1 MNAPLTYTPAYLG
14 LFAALLLALACNAFL
29 DIQYG
34 GFGFEVACWAALHGW
49 TLRTGWRQRGTA
61 DESGRQQQ
69 KIVLLLGLVLTVLVF
84 LPVWGLPR
92 AGLYLLAVLQA
103 AQNCVT
109 TSRRQ
114 LHLGLLVSLVMVIF
128 AAAHHR
134 ADWTMLFYLVPY
146 IVAAVFT
153 LVAEQINRR
162 AGSIRQASLHAG
174 GAAGQG
180 LAIAAATALIL
191 SLAGLLYLATPQPSW
206 PYLQSQFGQS
216 SFRPSTG
223 DGRPLGGTAAG
234 SNDGDAGQTA
244 AGAGQAADDPQLSP
258 WRGWPTPEQMR
269 LAAARAGMPAWQAD
283 AIRHLADWSE
293 ALEQVMAP
301 LRQAAADLLE
311 QLAQWLKE
319 HRNAVLGTLFGLI
332 LALLLIGLLA
342 LLREARAGT
351 WLRSRIDYW
360 YLARLGRHAPGSAG
374 AIQFYRAMERL
385 FLLADT
391 PRPATANTREF
402 LGETLRFHGDLQP
415 LLGEFTRLF
424 EQCRYGPRPPDGTQ
438 LARLKALYRALFARL
453 G

>member
-14 LFAALLLALACNAFL
+14 LFAALLLGLVCNLFL

-34 GFGFEVACWAALHGW
+34 GFAFEVACWAALQAW
-49 TLRTGWRQRGTA
+49 TLYTGWRQRGAA
-61 DESGRQQQ
+61 DEHGRQRQ

-128 AAAHHR
+128 AASHHR

-153 LVAEQINRR
+153 LVAEQISRR
-162 AGSIRQASLHAG
+162 AGSIRQASLQG
-174 GAAGQG
+174 GSAAGQG
-180 LAIAAATALIL
+180 LAIAAATGLIL
-191 SLAGLLYLATPQPSW
+191 VVTGLLYLATPQPSW
-206 PYLQSQFGQS
+206 PYLQSQYGQS
-216 SFRPSTG
+216 SFRPVPG
-223 DGRPLGGTAAG
+223 DGPPLAASG
-234 SNDGDAGQTA
+234 SNAGDAGGQA
-244 AGAGQAADDPQLSP
+244 SGGAGQGEAGAGLAP
-258 WRGWPTPEQMR
+258 WRGWPSPEQMR
-269 LAAARAGMPAWQAD
+269 QAAARAGMPAWQAG
-283 AIRHLADWSE
+283 AIRQLADWSE
-293 ALEQVMAP
+293 ALQESMAP
-301 LRQAAADLLE
+301 LRQAAADLLD
-311 QLAQWLKE
+311 QLAEWLKE
-319 HRNAVLGTLFGLI
+319 HRGSVLGALFGLI

-351 WLRSRIDYW
+351 WLRTRFDYW
-360 YLARLGRHAPGSAG
+360 YLARLGRHAAGTAG

-385 FLLADT
+385 FLLVDT
-391 PRPATANTREF
+391 PRPPTANSREF
-402 LGETLRFHGDLQP
+402 LGEALRFHGAAQP
-415 LLGEFTRLF
+415 ALSEFTHLF
-424 EQCRYGPRPPDGTQ
+424 EQCRYGPRPPQPAQ
-438 LARLKALYRALFARL
+438 LARLGALYRELFARI